1 MKPIII
7 RDEWKPTGKGNPVA
21 KNLRHKK
28 PQVIPDKRRK
38 KPKHKEKHDEQ

>member
-1 MKPIII
+1 VKPIII

-21 KNLRHKK
+21 KNLRRNK

-38 KPKHKEKHDEQ
+38 PPKHKEKEHE